1 MDLVSYMPWI
11 FILFC
16 FCSFFL
22 SVFKFCKKKKKKMMK
37 KKVLCPICDFVFVF
51 VQNFTLDNKTIK
63 TGSLYCL
70 IA

>member
-1 MDLVSYMPWI
+1 
-11 FILFC
+11 
-16 FCSFFL
+16 
-22 SVFKFCKKKKKKMMK
+22 MK

-70 IA
+70 IAWISILSLFIGVVF